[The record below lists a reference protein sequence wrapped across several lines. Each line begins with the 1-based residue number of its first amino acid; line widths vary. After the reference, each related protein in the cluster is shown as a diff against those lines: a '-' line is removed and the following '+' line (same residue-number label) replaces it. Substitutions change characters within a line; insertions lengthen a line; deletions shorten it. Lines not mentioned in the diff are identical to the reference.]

1 MGRPTRGPA
10 RQLRRTRKASAAQ
23 CLLEF
28 DQDVRCI
35 RIRNRY
41 WLFMGPKKAEHLRCI
56 LDEAISLVAELH
68 FGQHIARKEFAL
80 GSVLLSV
87 AHFHELLN
95 GERLSLRRGDLNAD
109 APPALG
115 WSWRPCSRNSSRRE

>member
-10 RQLRRTRKASAAQ
+10 RQLRRTRRLRPLNAF
-23 CLLEF
+23 LNLT
-28 DQDVRCI
+28 QDVRCI

-56 LDEAISLVAELH
+56 LDEVISLVAELH

-80 GSVLLSV
+80 GSVLSCV

-95 GERLSLRRGDLNAD
+95 GNDYLFE
-109 APPALG
+109 
-115 WSWRPCSRNSSRRE
+115 EVI